1 MFTGPSLWFNV
12 GGRIRVSRGGKHVK
26 TRRDERGAAMVEFA
40 LILPL
45 VLLLTFGLIDFGFAF
60 ADAAGI
66 KSATRSGARIGS
78 ALSKQ
83 PGQLQSITAAVN
95 AGLSNSTRA
104 QATQIT
110 IYVASPSGFTPP
122 SSCSP
127 GTSSGP
133 GFMCFN
139 KVIAPNAPDRFTP
152 SQADVDA
159 WDALVHT
166 QDACPAVG
174 TVSTAWKLQV
184 NVKATYPF
192 LTNMIGPNINLNE
205 KVLIDLEPTSTG
217 NCAPT
222 P

>member
-1 MFTGPSLWFNV
+1 V
-12 GGRIRVSRGGKHVK
+12 EK
-26 TRRDERGAAMVEFA
+26 RRDERGAAMVEFA
-40 LILPL
+40 IILPL

-83 PGQLQSITAAVN
+83 DGQLQSITTAVN
-95 AGLSNSTRA
+95 AGLGNSTRA
-104 QATQIT
+104 QATEIT
-110 IYVASPSGFTPP
+110 IYAAAPGGFTPRD
-122 SSCSP
+122 SCT
-127 GTSSGP
+127 GTEIGN
-133 GFMCFN
+133 GWMCYGQ
-139 KVIAPNAPDRFTP
+139 VIPANAPDRFNL

-159 WDALVHT
+159 WDNAVGK
-166 QDACPAVG
+166 QDACPAIG
-174 TVSTAWKLQV
+174 THITAWKLQV
-184 NVKATYPF
+184 VVKAKYPF
-192 LTNMIGPNINLNE
+192 LTKFVGTNINLRE